1 MDKFCPTIYNEDVM
15 KGSGEDSPLPFLIV
29 DFYYLEKRCR
39 N

>member
-29 DFYYLEKRCR
+29 VSIFLKKM
-39 N
+39 